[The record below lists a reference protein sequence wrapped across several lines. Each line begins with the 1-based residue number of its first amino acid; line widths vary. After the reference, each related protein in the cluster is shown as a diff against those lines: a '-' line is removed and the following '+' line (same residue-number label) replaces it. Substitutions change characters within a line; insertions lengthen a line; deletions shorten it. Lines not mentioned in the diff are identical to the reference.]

1 MGAILKYSD
10 EITRAMTWL
19 GEQPD
24 TVFLGQSVVY
34 DGQRLHSTLVGVPP
48 HKRIEM
54 PVIEDFQV
62 GYSTGLALA
71 GYRPISIFPRWDFLL
86 LAANQ
91 LVNHLDKLPPGF
103 NAPVIIRVAAG
114 HDKPMD
120 PGPQHRQNHTEA
132 FRLML
137 QHVDVVECLDPD
149 LVFDQYRLVYE
160 RQRPVIMVE
169 YMRIYDGLTE
179 S

>member
-1 MGAILKYSD
+1 MGEFLMRDYGA

-19 GEQPD
+19 GKQSD

-34 DGQRLHSTLVGVPP
+34 DGQRLYKTLVGVPND
-48 HKRIEM
+48 KRIEM

-62 GYSTGLALA
+62 GYTTGLALA
-71 GYRPISIFPRWDFLL
+71 GFRPISIFPRWDFLL

-91 LVNHLDKLPPGF
+91 LVNHLDKLPSGF
-103 NAPVIIRVAAG
+103 SAPVIIRVAAG

-137 QHVDVVECLDPD
+137 RSVDVVECLDPHT
-149 LVFDQYRLVYE
+149 VFDQYRLVYD
-160 RQRPVIMVE
+160 RRRPTIMVE
-169 YMRIYDGLTE
+169 YMRIYDGLA
-179 S
+179 